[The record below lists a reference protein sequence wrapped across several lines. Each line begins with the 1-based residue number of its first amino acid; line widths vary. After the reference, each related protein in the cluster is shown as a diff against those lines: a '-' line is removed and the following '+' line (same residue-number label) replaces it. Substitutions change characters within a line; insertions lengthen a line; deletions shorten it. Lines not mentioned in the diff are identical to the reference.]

1 MKVDYLL
8 TWVKVQDGGDYF
20 AAWNHAGELYICV
33 LFGYKG
39 DNDGKDFFK
48 RLSIQSME
56 FDSNES

>member
-1 MKVDYLL
+1 MAETTLL
-8 TWVKVQDGGDYF
+8 REIMLEKSIY
-20 AAWNHAGELYICV
+20 

-39 DNDGKDFFK
+39 DNHGKDFFK